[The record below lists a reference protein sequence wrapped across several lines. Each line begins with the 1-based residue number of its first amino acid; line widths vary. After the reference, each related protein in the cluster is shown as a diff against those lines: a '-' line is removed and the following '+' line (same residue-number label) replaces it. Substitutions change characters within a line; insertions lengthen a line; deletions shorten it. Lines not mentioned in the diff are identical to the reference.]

1 MSRRQERKL
10 LRKIKLGGRD
20 VAINVVSLIDI
31 FAILVF
37 YLLVNAL
44 VVEVIPEYQ
53 NLTLPTSIASDK
65 ATRTVTVAVSATDI
79 LLDEQRIMSVQQA
92 LKSER
97 RVLEQLAAALAS
109 AVTVEGVA
117 DSTESGIA
125 TQPTGR
131 DVNVVAD
138 RDTPYHLLKKVL
150 ATCVDAKFERVS
162 LAVREFTQE
171 GGA

>member
-10 LRKIKLGGRD
+10 SRKIKLGSRD

-53 NLTLPTSIASDK
+53 NLTLPSSIATEK
-65 ATRTVTVAVSATDI
+65 PQRTVTVAVSATDI
-79 LLDEQRIMSVQQA
+79 LLDEQPIMSVEAA
-92 LKSER
+92 LQSEQ
-97 RVLEQLAAALAS
+97 RVLGLLAAALRP
-109 AVTVEGVA
+109 VTGAEGVA
-117 DSTESGIA
+117 GTTELGAAQSRSG
-125 TQPTGR
+125 
-131 DVNVVAD
+131 DVNIVAA
-138 RDTPYHLLKKVL
+138 RDTPYRLLKKVL
-150 ATCVDAKFERVS
+150 ATCVDANFDRVS
-162 LAVREFTQE
+162 LAVREITQG